1 MYYLQLLLLVM
12 PGSSRVI
19 CLINVISLSIH
30 VCSLVISLHVPVIY
44 SQSYDHCLPSY
55 QGYMI

>member
-1 MYYLQLLLLVM
+1 MHYLQLLLLVM

-44 SQSYDHCLPSY
+44 SQSHDHCFP
-55 QGYMI
+55 I